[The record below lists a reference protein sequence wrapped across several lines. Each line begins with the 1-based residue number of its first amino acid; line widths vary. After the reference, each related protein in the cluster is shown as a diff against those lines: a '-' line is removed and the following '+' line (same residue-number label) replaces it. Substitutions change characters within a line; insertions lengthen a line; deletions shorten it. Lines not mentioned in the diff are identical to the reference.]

1 MAKPKGPP
9 DNVAQLRRR
18 LPGKLGDILQYGWVI
33 AAGVIGV
40 SLMTMSFS
48 TLEAGQVAVRVN
60 NLTGSATAITQPG
73 WVFHMPFGIHSL
85 HVLDASSQTF
95 QMKGEGNI
103 DDLHVE
109 KLTVRA
115 SDGANFHFED
125 TTLIFQIVGDE
136 AVRIATDAGTK
147 YAFRTWLKPYARG
160 ILRDEFGRESTITVS
175 DPSNYA
181 AATTRAQT
189 RLNEFLTPHGIMV
202 TQIVTPRPKFN
213 ADYEQLI
220 EERNRLRNE
229 LEVIKSNLER
239 AETDR
244 ARQLSEVDRDENKKI
259 QERRA
264 VLESDLATS
273 VANREQTIQAADTY
287 KIEKVGEGQAN
298 LTAARTRADELRGQL
313 DAQYRAKKAEIDAF
327 ETQPV
332 ERVMQRLGEQL
343 NGVTIH
349 IEPWA
354 SDATPSRV
362 KLEQP

>member
-9 DNVAQLRRR
+9 DNVTQLRRR
-18 LPGKLGDILQYGWVI
+18 LPGKLGEILEYGWVV
-33 AAGVIGV
+33 AAGLIGTV
-40 SLMTMSFS
+40 MMTMSFS

-60 NLTGSATAITQPG
+60 NLTGNASAITQPG
-73 WVFHMPFGIHSL
+73 WVFHLPFGVHSL
-85 HVLDASSQTF
+85 HILDVSSQTF
-95 QMKGEGNI
+95 QMKGESSV

-125 TTLIFQIVGDE
+125 TTLIFQIIGDE
-136 AVRIATDAGTK
+136 AVTITTDAGLE
-147 YAFRTWLKPYARG
+147 YAFRSWLKPYARG

-189 RLNEFLTPHGIMV
+189 RLNEFLQPHGIVV

-264 VLESDLATS
+264 ELESELATA
-273 VANREQTIQAADTY
+273 VAEREQTIQAADTY
-287 KIEKVGEGQAN
+287 KIEKVGQGQAK
-298 LTAARTRADELRGQL
+298 LTAARTKAEELRGQL
-313 DAQYRAKKAEIDAF
+313 DAEYRTKKAEIDAF

-343 NGVTIH
+343 TGVTIH

-354 SDATPSRV
+354 NDATPSRV
-362 KLEQP
+362 KLEQ